1 MKVAAAAAVAAILQC
16 AAFLT
21 LTTTCSASPFSY
33 WEAILEEEMKENV
46 APGEEF
52 EMALFRKL
60 L

>member
-1 MKVAAAAAVAAILQC
+1 MKVAAAAVAAILC
-16 AAFLT
+16 AAF